1 MRRQRGVEVEGQA
14 EWEGRDRMG
23 IRTGTGTDMDTA
35 MGRRRRAGIW
45 CGIERLY
52 LVSFCS
58 LIDREAEGC
67 VSVDGY

>member
-1 MRRQRGVEVEGQA
+1 MEGQG
-14 EWEGRDRMG
+14 EQEGRDRMG
-23 IRTGTGTDMDTA
+23 IRTGTGTDTDME

-58 LIDREAEGC
+58 LIDCEAEGC
-67 VSVDGY
+67 NSVDGY